1 MRLDDHLVGD
11 HVSELRVLARACI
24 SYVKHKVNPGSED
37 LMAGYWMV
45 VVAIAYFWG
54 QKDIWEEARTRFAT

>member
-1 MRLDDHLVGD
+1 MRADEHLTGD

-24 SYVKHKVNPGSED
+24 SYIKYKVNLGSED
-37 LMAGYWMV
+37 PMAGYWIV

-54 QKDIWEEARTRFAT
+54 QKDIWEEARARFAT